1 MKKHDVSEKELC
13 VLKLIKRKNI
23 NIINKL
29 LKISNE
35 NIEDLEKV
43 GRIINLIKLKDYS
56 KKQQGFSV
64 QNYLDY
70 IRNLEKLDYIVDV
83 ERVIK

>member
-35 NIEDLEKV
+35 NIEDLEK
-43 GRIINLIKLKDYS
+43 L
-56 KKQQGFSV
+56 
-64 QNYLDY
+64 
-70 IRNLEKLDYIVDV
+70 V
-83 ERVIK
+83 ESLT